1 MKELFLDY
9 VIYNPQKDYVI
20 RWQSDKS
27 IVIYGDKEEAQ
38 QDCNDEEIIMQCNQL
53 PHKYK
58 AELILKFKKFY

>member
-38 QDCNDEEIIMQCNQL
+38 QDCNDEEIITFGVQSVLCNGE
-53 PHKYK
+53 PRSVRR
-58 AELILKFKKFY
+58 